1 MKFSDLTDEQVN
13 LAKKIYKD
21 NSQPW
26 DKRMRSLVDL
36 LGVSERTARKWCSDK
51 DKFDLKETPDVESE
65 QYEAAKRRKIK
76 KTATKFLITSAQSNT
91 QVNSE
96 FFENIEAYAKYHNAE
111 IIVIPFRYKNPTSID
126 SKIPESDYWVDE
138 VAPYLVA
145 NRHNLNNNFSIL
157 GNVKIQPTATNPLSS
172 IEALTINHS
181 SIVGHPRV
189 HLKVLPVLDSENPKI
204 ICSTG
209 ACTISNF
216 SDSKSGAI
224 GSFHHTLG
232 FAIVEIKDR
241 EKFFIRQVTA
251 DKNGSF
257 IDLYFNVKDGKVS
270 RAKESL
276 AVIKGDIHYG
286 NHDEKVVNRS
296 FKELIPK
303 VNPKNI
309 VLHDVFDG
317 YSINHHEE
325 HDFIK
330 QYQKEITNKNS
341 LKNEITNLFN
351 WLDTIKKYNLIV
363 VFSNHDDFLN
373 RFIINSD
380 VKKNIKNAMEYVE
393 YAKILLENKAP
404 KGLIAYLLNQK
415 FKNIKCLGRNESCK
429 IKDWEVG
436 IHGMDGINGSRGSI
450 NQYRRLNCKLVTA
463 HAHTAVRLD
472 GALQVGTNTKLR
484 MGYNNG
490 VSNWTHSDVLITSN
504 GKAQHIIYVGTE
516 REFTTM
522 K

>member
-1 MKFSDLTDEQVN
+1 MKFDKLTDEQVN

-21 NSQPW
+21 NSQSW
-26 DKRMRSLVDL
+26 DKRMRDLVDL
-36 LGVSERTARKWCSDK
+36 LGASERTVRKWCV
-51 DKFDLKETPDVESE
+51 DKFGLKETPEVESE
-65 QYEAAKRRKIK
+65 QYEEAKRRKIK
-76 KTATKFLITSAQSNT
+76 TTSKVFLITSAQSNT
-91 QVNSE
+91 KANVELLN
-96 FFENIEAYAKYHNAE
+96 NMKAYAKHRDAE
-111 IIVIPFRYKNPTSID
+111 ILVIPFRYKNPTSID
-126 SKIPESDYWVDE
+126 SEIPLTDFWVDE
-138 VAPYLVA
+138 VAPYLIA
-145 NRHNLNNNFSIL
+145 SRHNLNNNLSIL
-157 GNVKIQPTATNPLSS
+157 GNIKVQPTATNPLTSLES
-172 IEALTINHS
+172 LTINHS

-232 FAIVEIKDR
+232 FVVVEIKDT
-241 EKFFIRQVTA
+241 EKFFLRQVTA
-251 DKNGSF
+251 EKNGSF
-257 IDLYFNVKDGKVS
+257 IDLYYSVKNSVVT
-270 RAKESL
+270 RVKESL

-286 NHDEKVVNRS
+286 NHDEKVLSRS

-317 YSINHHEE
+317 FSINHHEE

-341 LKNEITNLFN
+341 LKNEINSMLDWF
-351 WLDTIKKYNLIV
+351 DTIKKYNLIV

-393 YAKILLENKAP
+393 YAKILMENKAP
-404 KGLIAYLLNQK
+404 KGLIAYLINQK
-415 FKNIKCLGRNESCK
+415 FKNVKCLGRNESCK

-450 NQYRRLNCKLVTA
+450 QQYRRLNSKIITA

-490 VSNWTHSDVLITSN
+490 ISNWIHSDVLISSN